1 MKLSVIFEEEPHG
14 WGSRGNPGFW
24 EYLKKRASD
33 IEMPLSDDT
42 LEAWIKEEHLKLTGV
57 ELTSESDVYIK
68 EFDQGG
74 MSAGRV
80 FGAWWIEEG
89 IPLLK
94 ERLKYYA
101 W

>member
-1 MKLSVIFEEEPHG
+1 MKLSVIFEEEPNVG

-24 EYLKKRASD
+24 EHLKKRASD
-33 IEMPLSDDT
+33 IEMPISDDA

-57 ELTSESDVYIK
+57 ELTAESDVYVG
-68 EFDQGG
+68 EFDHGG

-80 FGAWWIEEG
+80 FGEWWIALG

-94 ERLKYYA
+94 KRMK
-101 W
+101 